1 MIAMMPGL
9 KTVFDE
15 LDGLKAEV
23 SSLKAEV
30 KTLRDGAVDF
40 QPSDTLSQAQEEK
53 ITTMIKMVIN
63 MSK

>member
-23 SSLKAEV
+23 ASLTAEV
-30 KTLRDGAVDF
+30 KTLRDGAVDS

-53 ITTMIKMVIN
+53 ITTMIKMAIN